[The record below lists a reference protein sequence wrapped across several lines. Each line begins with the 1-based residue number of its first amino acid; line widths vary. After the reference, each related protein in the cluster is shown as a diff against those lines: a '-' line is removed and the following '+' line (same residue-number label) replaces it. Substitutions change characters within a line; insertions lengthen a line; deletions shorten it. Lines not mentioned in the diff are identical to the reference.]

1 MATIRHTMHQLPKG
15 AMLTAQIHLAAPL
28 RWRLWLGMWLIEI
41 AAIVMGCAVNIDTMT
56 TTSEGE

>member
-1 MATIRHTMHQLPKG
+1 MATVKHTMYQLPEG
-15 AMLTAQIHLAAPL
+15 ATLTAQIHLATPL

-56 TTSEGE
+56 TSKGE